1 MCRELQLLPQA
12 EILLRICLLMSTTDH
27 CGYKNIFVLL
37 NFFLFFGLKET
48 IDTVGF
54 DHLILK
60 GKDIFAHNI
69 SMLFF
74 LDGEI

>member
-1 MCRELQLLPQA
+1 MDIKIYLFWL
-12 EILLRICLLMSTTDH
+12 IFCLFSE
-27 CGYKNIFVLL
+27 
-37 NFFLFFGLKET
+37 LKES

-60 GKDIFAHNI
+60 GKEMFAHNV
-69 SMLFF
+69 LFF

>member
-1 MCRELQLLPQA
+1 M
-12 EILLRICLLMSTTDH
+12 MSSTDH
-27 CGYKNIFVLL
+27 CGYKNIFVLV
-37 NFFLFFGLKET
+37 NFCLFFGLKES

-60 GKDIFAHNI
+60 GKEMFAHNV
-69 SMLFF
+69 LFF

>member
-1 MCRELQLLPQA
+1 MCRELLPQA
-12 EILLRICLLMSTTDH
+12 EVLLRMCLVMSSTDH
-27 CGYKNIFVLL
+27 CGYKNIFVLV
-37 NFFLFFGLKET
+37 NFLKES

-60 GKDIFAHNI
+60 GKEMFAHNV
-69 SMLFF
+69 LFF

>member
-1 MCRELQLLPQA
+1 MCRELLPQA
-12 EILLRICLLMSTTDH
+12 EVLLRMCLVMSSTDH
-27 CGYKNIFVLL
+27 CGYKNIFVLV
-37 NFFLFFGLKET
+37 NFCLFFGLKES

-60 GKDIFAHNI
+60 GKEMFAHNV
-69 SMLFF
+69 LFF